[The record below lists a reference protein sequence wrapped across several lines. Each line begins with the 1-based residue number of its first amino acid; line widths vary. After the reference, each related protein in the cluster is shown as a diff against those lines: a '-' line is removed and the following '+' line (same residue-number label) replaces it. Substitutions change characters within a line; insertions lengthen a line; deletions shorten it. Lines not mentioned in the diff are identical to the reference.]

1 MSPDPAIME
10 NNLVNLRHVVEEQ
23 ANDRGVW
30 FVAETAAE
38 GLLQHEPRRL
48 HTMIENA
55 TRWWTP

>member
-1 MSPDPAIME
+1 MKADLS
-10 NNLVNLRHVVEEQ
+10 LLRETVEEQ
-23 ANDRGVW
+23 ADDRGVW

-38 GLLQHEPRRL
+38 GLLQHELRRL